1 MAQMQ
6 PSCTLVVPSDLR
18 MLSVVRAFVEAVC
31 HASDLDKRTLH
42 AVILATG
49 EAVSNVIRHAH
60 RDKPDAQ
67 LQLQCTASDDAFEVS
82 LLDEGEPFDITA
94 VPHLNPG
101 ELRIGGR
108 GVYLMRALMDEL
120 SCHPRGE
127 RGNLLRMMKRC
138 HRTAVDA
145 PSPST
150 APPLPRT

>member
-1 MAQMQ
+1 MTRAEEIAMAQMQ

-31 HASDLDKRTLH
+31 QANALDKRALH

-67 LQLQCTASDDAFEVS
+67 LQIQCIASDDTFEVS
-82 LLDEGEPFDITA
+82 LQDEGEPFDITS
-94 VPHLNPG
+94 VPHLDPG

-108 GVYLMRALMDEL
+108 GVYLIRALMDEL
-120 SCHPRGE
+120 SCRRHGE
-127 RGNLLRMMKRC
+127 HGNVLRMVKR
-138 HRTAVDA
+138 RSDN
-145 PSPST
+145 SPV
-150 APPLPRT
+150 RNCG